1 MKQHDG
7 VTRLS
12 RRERS
17 NIEARTAERRLKDI
31 QDNMVV
37 LADMVY
43 MAIRCSVE
51 ALKNRDLALARHIVE
66 DDLKINCK
74 RFEIEKEC
82 IQLLKTE
89 QLSESDLRVV
99 VAVLNVIVDLERM
112 GDHAESIAK
121 IAVMLGDK
129 PPLKPLIDIPRMA
142 EKASDMLKRS
152 IQAFMSRDVEA
163 ARRIPSDDD
172 EIDGLNEQVFR
183 ELLVI
188 MLGNPTAI
196 PRAEYL
202 IWVARN
208 LERIADRVTNICE
221 RVVFMVTG
229 RMEVVKASNYA
240 DEIRPD

>member
-1 MKQHDG
+1 MG
-7 VTRLS
+7 
-12 RRERS
+12 RRT
-17 NIEARTAERRLKDI
+17 IEEHLEEI
-31 QDNMVV
+31 LDNMVV

-43 MAIRCSVE
+43 VAIRGSVE
-51 ALKNRDLALARHIVE
+51 ALKNRDLALAQQIVE
-66 DDLKINCK
+66 NDLKINRK
-74 RFEIEKEC
+74 RFEIEEDC
-82 IQLLKTE
+82 IRLLKTE
-89 QLSESDLRVV
+89 RLTESDLRVV

-112 GDHAESIAK
+112 GDHAEGIAK

-152 IQAFMSRDVEA
+152 MQAFINRDLEV
-163 ARRIPSDDD
+163 ARRIPGEDD
-172 EIDGLNEQVFR
+172 EIDALNEQVFR

-188 MLGNPTAI
+188 MLATPTAV

-229 RMEVVKASNYA
+229 RMEEVKVSKY
-240 DEIRPD
+240 

>member
-1 MKQHDG
+1 MG
-7 VTRLS
+7 
-12 RRERS
+12 RRT
-17 NIEARTAERRLKDI
+17 IEKHLEEI

-37 LADMVY
+37 LSDMVY
-43 MAIRCSVE
+43 VAIRGSVE
-51 ALKNRDLALARHIVE
+51 ALKNRDLALAQQIVE
-66 DDLKINCK
+66 NDLKINRK
-74 RFEIEKEC
+74 RFEIEEDC
-82 IQLLKTE
+82 IRLLKTE
-89 QLSESDLRVV
+89 RLTESDLRVV

-112 GDHAESIAK
+112 GDHAEGIAK

-152 IQAFMSRDVEA
+152 MQAFINKDLEV
-163 ARRIPSDDD
+163 ARRIPGEDD
-172 EIDGLNEQVFR
+172 EIDALNEQVFR

-188 MLGNPTAI
+188 MLATPTAV

-229 RMEVVKASNYA
+229 RMEEVKVSKY
-240 DEIRPD
+240 

>member
-1 MKQHDG
+1 VEQR
-7 VTRLS
+7 T
-12 RRERS
+12 
-17 NIEARTAERRLKDI
+17 IEERLKEI
-31 QDNMVV
+31 QGNMVV

-43 MAIRCSVE
+43 VAIRGSVE
-51 ALKNRDLALARHIVE
+51 ALKNRDLALAQQIVA
-66 DDLKINCK
+66 DDVKINGK
-74 RFEIEKEC
+74 RFEIEGEC

-89 QLSESDLRVV
+89 RLTESDLRVV

-112 GDHAESIAK
+112 GDHAEGIAK
-121 IAVMLGDK
+121 IAVMLADK

-152 IQAFMSRDVEA
+152 MQAFIDRDVEV
-163 ARRIPSDDD
+163 ARRIPSEDD
-172 EIDGLNEQVFR
+172 EIDALNEQVFR

-188 MLGNPTAI
+188 MLGTPTAI

-221 RVVFMVTG
+221 RVTFMVTG
-229 RMEVVKASNYA
+229 RMEVVKVSRYLGS
-240 DEIRPD
+240 

>member
-1 MKQHDG
+1 MG
-7 VTRLS
+7 
-12 RRERS
+12 RRT
-17 NIEARTAERRLKDI
+17 IEKHLEEIL
-31 QDNMVV
+31 DNMVV

-43 MAIRCSVE
+43 VAIRGSVE
-51 ALKNRDLALARHIVE
+51 ALKNRDLALAQQIVE
-66 DDLKINCK
+66 NDLKINRK
-74 RFEIEKEC
+74 RFEIEEDC
-82 IQLLKTE
+82 IRLLKTE
-89 QLSESDLRVV
+89 RLTESDLRVV

-112 GDHAESIAK
+112 GDHAEGIAK

-152 IQAFMSRDVEA
+152 MQAFINRDLEV
-163 ARRIPSDDD
+163 ARRIPGEDD
-172 EIDGLNEQVFR
+172 EIDALNEQVFR

-188 MLGNPTAI
+188 MLATPTAV

-229 RMEVVKASNYA
+229 RMEEVKVSKYQGS
-240 DEIRPD
+240 

>member
-1 MKQHDG
+1 MEQR
-7 VTRLS
+7 T
-12 RRERS
+12 
-17 NIEARTAERRLKDI
+17 IEERLKEI
-31 QDNMVV
+31 QGNMVV

-43 MAIRCSVE
+43 VAIRGSVE
-51 ALKNRDLALARHIVE
+51 ALKNRDLALAQQIVA
-66 DDLKINCK
+66 DDVKINGK
-74 RFEIEKEC
+74 RFEIEGEC

-89 QLSESDLRVV
+89 RLTESDLRMV

-112 GDHAESIAK
+112 GDHAEGIAK
-121 IAVMLGDK
+121 IAVMLADK

-152 IQAFMSRDVEA
+152 IQAFIDRDVEV
-163 ARRIPSDDD
+163 ARRIPSEDD
-172 EIDGLNEQVFR
+172 EIDALNEQVFR

-188 MLGNPTAI
+188 MLGTPTAI

-221 RVVFMVTG
+221 RVTFMVTG
-229 RMEVVKASNYA
+229 KMEVVKVSRYLGS
-240 DEIRPD
+240 

>member
-1 MKQHDG
+1 MEQR
-7 VTRLS
+7 T
-12 RRERS
+12 
-17 NIEARTAERRLKDI
+17 IEERLKEI
-31 QDNMVV
+31 QGNMVV

-43 MAIRCSVE
+43 VAIRGSVE
-51 ALKNRDLALARHIVE
+51 ALKNRDLALAQQIVA
-66 DDLKINCK
+66 DDVKINGK
-74 RFEIEKEC
+74 RFEIEGEC

-89 QLSESDLRVV
+89 RLTESDLRMV

-112 GDHAESIAK
+112 GDHAEGIAR
-121 IAVMLGDK
+121 IAVMLADK

-152 IQAFMSRDVEA
+152 IQAFIDRDVEV
-163 ARRIPSDDD
+163 ARRIPSEDD
-172 EIDGLNEQVFR
+172 EIDALNEQVFR

-188 MLGNPTAI
+188 MLGTPTAI

-221 RVVFMVTG
+221 RVTFMVTG
-229 RMEVVKASNYA
+229 KMEVVKVSRYLGS
-240 DEIRPD
+240 

>member
-1 MKQHDG
+1 MRQNDG
-7 VTRLS
+7 VMRLN
-12 RRERS
+12 RRKRS
-17 NIEARTAERRLKDI
+17 NMEEKTIERRLKDI

-43 MAIRCSVE
+43 VAIRGSVE
-51 ALKNRDLALARHIVE
+51 ALKNRDLALAQQIVE
-66 DDLKINCK
+66 NDLKINRK
-74 RFEIEKEC
+74 RFEIEEQC

-89 QLSESDLRVV
+89 RLTESDLRMVI
-99 VAVLNVIVDLERM
+99 AVLNVIVDLERM
-112 GDHAESIAK
+112 GDHAEGIAK

-142 EKASDMLKRS
+142 EKTSDMLKRS
-152 IQAFMSRDVEA
+152 IQAFIDRDAEV
-163 ARRIPSDDD
+163 ARRIPSEDD
-172 EIDGLNEQVFR
+172 EIDALNEQVFR

-188 MLGNPTAI
+188 MLGTPAAI

-229 RMEVVKASNYA
+229 RIEVVKVSKY
-240 DEIRPD
+240 

>member
-1 MKQHDG
+1 MEQR
-7 VTRLS
+7 T
-12 RRERS
+12 
-17 NIEARTAERRLKDI
+17 IEERLKEI
-31 QDNMVV
+31 QGNMVV

-43 MAIRCSVE
+43 VAIRGSVE
-51 ALKNRDLALARHIVE
+51 ALKNRDLALAQQIVA
-66 DDLKINCK
+66 DDVKINGK
-74 RFEIEKEC
+74 RFEIEGEC

-89 QLSESDLRVV
+89 RLTESDLRMV

-112 GDHAESIAK
+112 GDHAEGIAR
-121 IAVMLGDK
+121 IAVMLADK

-152 IQAFMSRDVEA
+152 IQAFIDRDVEV
-163 ARRIPSDDD
+163 ARRIPSEDD
-172 EIDGLNEQVFR
+172 EIDALNEQVFR

-188 MLGNPTAI
+188 MLGTPTAI

-221 RVVFMVTG
+221 RVTFMVTG
-229 RMEVVKASNYA
+229 KMEVVKVSRYL
-240 DEIRPD
+240 RS

>member
-1 MKQHDG
+1 
-7 VTRLS
+7 L
-12 RRERS
+12 RS
-17 NIEARTAERRLKDI
+17 NVEQRTIEERLKEI
-31 QDNMVV
+31 QGNMVV

-43 MAIRCSVE
+43 VAIRGSVE
-51 ALKNRDLALARHIVE
+51 ALKNRDLALAQQVVA
-66 DDLKINCK
+66 DDVKINGK
-74 RFEIEKEC
+74 RFEIEGEC

-89 QLSESDLRVV
+89 RLTESDLRVV

-112 GDHAESIAK
+112 GDHAEGIARV
-121 IAVMLGDK
+121 AVMLADK

-152 IQAFMSRDVEA
+152 IQAFIDRDVEV
-163 ARRIPSDDD
+163 ARRIPSEDD
-172 EIDGLNEQVFR
+172 EIDALNEQVFR

-188 MLGNPTAI
+188 MLGTPTAI

-221 RVVFMVTG
+221 RVTFMVTG
-229 RMEVVKASNYA
+229 KMEVVKVSRYL
-240 DEIRPD
+240 RS

>member
-1 MKQHDG
+1 
-7 VTRLS
+7 L
-12 RRERS
+12 RS
-17 NIEARTAERRLKDI
+17 NVEQRTIEERLKEI
-31 QDNMVV
+31 QGNMVV

-43 MAIRCSVE
+43 VAIRGSVE
-51 ALKNRDLALARHIVE
+51 ALKNRDLALAQQIVA
-66 DDLKINCK
+66 DDVKINGK
-74 RFEIEKEC
+74 RFEIEGEC

-89 QLSESDLRVV
+89 RLTESDLRVV

-112 GDHAESIAK
+112 GDHAEGIAR
-121 IAVMLGDK
+121 IAVMLADK

-152 IQAFMSRDVEA
+152 IQAFIDRDVEV
-163 ARRIPSDDD
+163 ARRIPSEDD
-172 EIDGLNEQVFR
+172 EIDALNEQVFR

-188 MLGNPTAI
+188 MLGTPTAI

-221 RVVFMVTG
+221 RVTFMVTG
-229 RMEVVKASNYA
+229 RMEVVKVSRYLGS
-240 DEIRPD
+240 

>member
-1 MKQHDG
+1 MEQR
-7 VTRLS
+7 T
-12 RRERS
+12 
-17 NIEARTAERRLKDI
+17 IEERLKEI
-31 QDNMVV
+31 QGNMVV

-43 MAIRCSVE
+43 VAIRGSVE
-51 ALKNRDLALARHIVE
+51 ALKNRDLALAQQIVA
-66 DDLKINCK
+66 DDVKINGK
-74 RFEIEKEC
+74 RFEIEGEC

-89 QLSESDLRVV
+89 RLTESDLRVV

-112 GDHAESIAK
+112 GDHAEGIAR
-121 IAVMLGDK
+121 IAVMLADK

-152 IQAFMSRDVEA
+152 IQAFIDRDVEV
-163 ARRIPSDDD
+163 ARRIPSEDD
-172 EIDGLNEQVFR
+172 EIDALNEQVFR

-188 MLGNPTAI
+188 MLGTPTAI

-221 RVVFMVTG
+221 RVTFMVTG
-229 RMEVVKASNYA
+229 KMEVVKVSRYLGS
-240 DEIRPD
+240 

>member
-1 MKQHDG
+1 MEQR
-7 VTRLS
+7 T
-12 RRERS
+12 
-17 NIEARTAERRLKDI
+17 IEERLKEI
-31 QDNMVV
+31 QGNMVV

-43 MAIRCSVE
+43 VAIRGSVE
-51 ALKNRDLALARHIVE
+51 ALKNRDLALAQQIVA
-66 DDLKINCK
+66 DDVKINGK
-74 RFEIEKEC
+74 RFEIEGEC

-89 QLSESDLRVV
+89 RLTESDLRVV

-112 GDHAESIAK
+112 GDHAEGIAR
-121 IAVMLGDK
+121 IAVMLADK

-152 IQAFMSRDVEA
+152 IQAFIDRDVEV
-163 ARRIPSDDD
+163 ARRIPSEDD
-172 EIDGLNEQVFR
+172 EIDALNEQVFR

-188 MLGNPTAI
+188 MLGTPTAI

-221 RVVFMVTG
+221 RVTFMVTG
-229 RMEVVKASNYA
+229 RMDIVKVSRYLGS
-240 DEIRPD
+240 

>member
-1 MKQHDG
+1 VEQR
-7 VTRLS
+7 T
-12 RRERS
+12 
-17 NIEARTAERRLKDI
+17 IEERLKEI
-31 QDNMVV
+31 QGNMVV

-43 MAIRCSVE
+43 VAIRGSVE
-51 ALKNRDLALARHIVE
+51 ALKNRDLALAQQIVA
-66 DDLKINCK
+66 DDVKINGK
-74 RFEIEKEC
+74 RFEIEGEC

-89 QLSESDLRVV
+89 RLTESDLRMV

-112 GDHAESIAK
+112 GDHAEGIAR
-121 IAVMLGDK
+121 IAVMLADK

-152 IQAFMSRDVEA
+152 IQAFIDRDVEV
-163 ARRIPSDDD
+163 ARRIPSEDD
-172 EIDGLNEQVFR
+172 EIDALNEQVFR

-188 MLGNPTAI
+188 MLGTPTAI

-221 RVVFMVTG
+221 RVTFMVTG
-229 RMEVVKASNYA
+229 RMDIVKVSRYLGS
-240 DEIRPD
+240 

>member
-1 MKQHDG
+1 
-7 VTRLS
+7 L
-12 RRERS
+12 RS
-17 NIEARTAERRLKDI
+17 NVEQRTIEERLKEI
-31 QDNMVV
+31 QGNMVV

-43 MAIRCSVE
+43 VAIRGSVE
-51 ALKNRDLALARHIVE
+51 ALKNRDLALAQQIVA
-66 DDLKINCK
+66 DDVKINGK
-74 RFEIEKEC
+74 RFEIEGEC
-82 IQLLKTE
+82 IQLLKAERLT
-89 QLSESDLRVV
+89 ESDLRVV

-112 GDHAESIAK
+112 GDHAEGIAR
-121 IAVMLGDK
+121 IAVMLADK

-152 IQAFMSRDVEA
+152 IQAFIDRDVEV
-163 ARRIPSDDD
+163 ARRIPSEDD

-188 MLGNPTAI
+188 MLGTPTAI

-221 RVVFMVTG
+221 RVTFMVTG
-229 RMEVVKASNYA
+229 RMEVVKVSRYLGS
-240 DEIRPD
+240 

>member
-1 MKQHDG
+1 MEQK
-7 VTRLS
+7 
-12 RRERS
+12 
-17 NIEARTAERRLKDI
+17 NIEKRLKAI

-43 MAIRCSVE
+43 VAIRGSVE
-51 ALKNRDLALARHIVE
+51 ALKKRDLALAHQTVE
-66 DDLKINCK
+66 DDLKINRM
-74 RFEIEKEC
+74 RFEIEEKC

-89 QLSESDLRVV
+89 RLTESDLRVV

-112 GDHAESIAK
+112 GDHAEGIAR

-142 EKASDMLKRS
+142 EKASDMLERS
-152 IQAFMSRDVEA
+152 IQAFISRDVEV
-163 ARRIPSDDD
+163 ARRIPIEDD
-172 EIDGLNEQVFR
+172 EIDALNEQVFR
-183 ELLVI
+183 ELLII
-188 MLGNPTAI
+188 MLSTPKAI

-221 RVVFMVTG
+221 RVVFMVSG
-229 RMEVVKASNYA
+229 RMEVVKVSKY
-240 DEIRPD
+240 

>member
-1 MKQHDG
+1 VEQR
-7 VTRLS
+7 T
-12 RRERS
+12 
-17 NIEARTAERRLKDI
+17 IEERLKEI
-31 QDNMVV
+31 QGNMVV

-43 MAIRCSVE
+43 VAIRGSVE
-51 ALKNRDLALARHIVE
+51 ALKNRDLALAQQVVA
-66 DDLKINCK
+66 DDVKINGK
-74 RFEIEKEC
+74 RFEIEGEC

-89 QLSESDLRVV
+89 RLTESDLRVV

-112 GDHAESIAK
+112 GDHAEGIARV
-121 IAVMLGDK
+121 AVMLADK

-152 IQAFMSRDVEA
+152 IQAFIDRDVEV
-163 ARRIPSDDD
+163 ARRIPSEDD
-172 EIDGLNEQVFR
+172 EIDALNEQVFR

-188 MLGNPTAI
+188 MLGTPTAI

-221 RVVFMVTG
+221 RVTFMVTG
-229 RMEVVKASNYA
+229 KMEVVKVSRYL
-240 DEIRPD
+240 RS

>member
-1 MKQHDG
+1 MEQ
-7 VTRLS
+7 
-12 RRERS
+12 
-17 NIEARTAERRLKDI
+17 RTSEKRLKEI
-31 QDNMVV
+31 RDNMVV

-43 MAIRCSVE
+43 VAIRGSVE
-51 ALKNRDLALARHIVE
+51 ALKNRDLALAQQIVE
-66 DDLKINCK
+66 DDLKINRK
-74 RFEIEKEC
+74 RFEIEEEC

-89 QLSESDLRVV
+89 RLTESDLRIV

-112 GDHAESIAK
+112 GDHAEGIAK

-152 IQAFMSRDVEA
+152 IQAFISRDVEV
-163 ARRIPSDDD
+163 ARRIPSEDD
-172 EIDGLNEQVFR
+172 EIDALNEQVFR

-188 MLGNPTAI
+188 MLSTPTAI

-229 RMEVVKASNYA
+229 RMEAVKVSKY
-240 DEIRPD
+240 

>member
-1 MKQHDG
+1 
-7 VTRLS
+7 L
-12 RRERS
+12 RS
-17 NIEARTAERRLKDI
+17 NVEQRNIEKRLREI
-31 QDNMVV
+31 QDDMVV

-43 MAIRCSVE
+43 VAIRGSVE
-51 ALKNRDLALARHIVE
+51 ALKNRNLALAEQIVA
-66 DDLKINCK
+66 DDVKIDSK
-74 RFEIEKEC
+74 RFEIEGEC

-89 QLSESDLRVV
+89 RLAESDLRVV

-112 GDHAESIAK
+112 GDHAEGIAK
-121 IAVMLGDK
+121 IAVMLADK

-152 IQAFMSRDVEA
+152 IQAFIDRDVEV
-163 ARRIPSDDD
+163 ARRIPGEDD
-172 EIDGLNEQVFR
+172 EIDALNEQVFR

-229 RMEVVKASNYA
+229 RMEASKVSKY
-240 DEIRPD
+240 

>member
-1 MKQHDG
+1 MG
-7 VTRLS
+7 
-12 RRERS
+12 RRT
-17 NIEARTAERRLKDI
+17 IEKHLEEIL
-31 QDNMVV
+31 DNMVV

-43 MAIRCSVE
+43 VAIRGSVE
-51 ALKNRDLALARHIVE
+51 ALKNRDLALAQQIVE
-66 DDLKINCK
+66 NDLKINRK
-74 RFEIEKEC
+74 RFEIEEDC
-82 IQLLKTE
+82 IRLLKTE
-89 QLSESDLRVV
+89 RLTESDLRVV

-112 GDHAESIAK
+112 GDHAEGIAK

-152 IQAFMSRDVEA
+152 MQAFINRDIEV
-163 ARRIPSDDD
+163 ARRIPGEDD
-172 EIDGLNEQVFR
+172 EIDALNEQVFR
-183 ELLVI
+183 DLLVI
-188 MLGNPTAI
+188 MLATPTAV

-229 RMEVVKASNYA
+229 RMEEVKVSKY
-240 DEIRPD
+240 

>member
-1 MKQHDG
+1 MEQR
-7 VTRLS
+7 T
-12 RRERS
+12 
-17 NIEARTAERRLKDI
+17 IEKRLKKIRD
-31 QDNMVV
+31 DMVV
-37 LADMVY
+37 LADMVCV
-43 MAIRCSVE
+43 AIRGSVE
-51 ALKNRDLALARHIVE
+51 ALKNRDLALAQQIVE
-66 DDLKINCK
+66 DDLKINRK
-74 RFEIEKEC
+74 RFEIEEEC

-89 QLSESDLRVV
+89 RLTESDLRTV

-112 GDHAESIAK
+112 GDHAEGIAK

-152 IQAFMSRDVEA
+152 IQAFISRDVEV
-163 ARRIPSDDD
+163 ARRIPSEDD
-172 EIDGLNEQVFR
+172 EIDALNEQVFR

-188 MLGNPTAI
+188 MLSTPTAI

-202 IWVARN
+202 IWAARN

-229 RMEVVKASNYA
+229 RMEAVKVSKY
-240 DEIRPD
+240 